1 MLIASGTKYRTIAS
15 TKYNRESSRSHAVF
29 ELTLTQVFKE
39 RDSRLT
45 MQKRSKVNLIDLAGS
60 ERTGQIG
67 NKGVV
72 FEEGASINKSLT
84 VLGRCIKVSEWVI
97 GYSRSVMFNSFSC
110 NALFLAKSVPGK
122 AEAKWD
128 LAQDCVSALP

>member
-1 MLIASGTKYRTIAS
+1 MATAS
-15 TKYNRESSRSHAVF
+15 
-29 ELTLTQVFKE
+29 QVFKE

-60 ERTGQIG
+60 ERTGAIG

-84 VLGRCIKVSEWVI
+84 VLGRCIK
-97 GYSRSVMFNSFSC
+97 
-110 NALFLAKSVPGK
+110 ALCDGAKVADDAPPEGK
-122 AEAKWD
+122 DGGKDGGENNKGKKKKAA
-128 LAQDCVSALP
+128 A

>member
-1 MLIASGTKYRTIAS
+1 MNLFVL
-15 TKYNRESSRSHAVF
+15 SSRACFGEILQS
-29 ELTLTQVFKE
+29 TLIFFDYQVFRE
-39 RDSRLT
+39 RNSRLT

-84 VLGRCIKVSEWVI
+84 VLGRCIKVT
-97 GYSRSVMFNSFSC
+97 
-110 NALFLAKSVPGK
+110 K
-122 AEAKWD
+122 
-128 LAQDCVSALP
+128 

>member
-1 MLIASGTKYRTIAS
+1 VNLFVL
-15 TKYNRESSRSHAVF
+15 SSRACFGEILQS
-29 ELTLTQVFKE
+29 TLIFFDSQVFRE
-39 RDSRLT
+39 RNSRLT

-84 VLGRCIKVSEWVI
+84 VLGRCIKVT
-97 GYSRSVMFNSFSC
+97 
-110 NALFLAKSVPGK
+110 K
-122 AEAKWD
+122 
-128 LAQDCVSALP
+128 